1 MSTTNIMDFKYD
13 KNDNDSPFNIECA
26 CKENCHYMSFHINNL
41 PGNNWIYNKINFTFS
56 RIMYNSISNKNI
68 NNKSDKNN
76 VNTNIGDNICDNIEN
91 LNHEMKIINSLKY
104 ELEKNE
110 SNQINLEIS
119 DMEPQSKDKV
129 ITDFTLLPRKNPYI
143 FTFKDTIEILVYC
156 INNLNTDLDVIPDES
171 RQFKHYIIQICKGD
185 FDEYE
190 GNLINDLSLVIHK
203 YNRKYKFNSNYN
215 EDSSYTIYINEEK
228 HWEDISQ
235 EKHRSF
241 DTIYLEKSLKK
252 ELLADINNFLNQ
264 DTIDKYNK
272 LGRKHKRVICL
283 EGLPGTG
290 KTSVITAVASY
301 IGYDIA
307 IITPAVGSKFTDS
320 TFKSLLRNLNKKTI
334 LVFEDIDAL
343 FDNKRTDDSGKHAYT
358 FSGLLNGLDGIGTP
372 SGLLCFITT
381 NNFNSFDPALKR
393 RGRIDKVYHFD
404 YMVKEQLYDMFKNF
418 MDEKFTDDKFNE
430 FYTKFLKLKI
440 KVTVSTMQ
448 EFLFQY
454 YEEPENAINNLNELI
469 KLNKSVNTETNN
481 SLMYN

>member
-26 CKENCHYMSFHINNL
+26 CKDNCHYMSFHINNL
-41 PGNNWIYNKINFTFS
+41 PGNVWIYNKMEFTFS
-56 RIMYNSISNKNI
+56 RIMYNSVFKNEEFI
-68 NNKSDKNN
+68 NSEGKNN
-76 VNTNIGDNICDNIEN
+76 DYIDKDLDE
-91 LNHEMKIINSLKY
+91 EMKIINSLKY

-110 SNQINLEIS
+110 SNQRNLEIS
-119 DMEPQSKDKV
+119 DMTPHSKEKV
-129 ITDFTLLPRKNPYI
+129 ITDFNLLPRKEPYI
-143 FTFKDTIEILVYC
+143 FTFKENIEILVYC
-156 INNLNTDLDVIPDES
+156 ISNLNTDLDIIPDES
-171 RQFKHYIIQICKGD
+171 RQFKQYIIQICKND
-185 FDEYE
+185 CDEYD
-190 GNLINDLSLVIHK
+190 GNLFDDLSLVIHK
-203 YNRKYKFNSNYN
+203 YNRKYKYNSNYN
-215 EDSSYTIYINEEK
+215 ENSSYTIYINDER

-235 EKHRSF
+235 DKHRSF
-241 DTIYLEKSLKK
+241 DTIYLEKKMKK
-252 ELLADINNFLNQ
+252 ELIDDVDDFLSQ
-264 DTIDKYNK
+264 DTIEKYNK

-290 KTSVITAVASY
+290 KTSVITAIASH
-301 IGYDIA
+301 IGFDIA
-307 IITPAVGSKFTDS
+307 IITPSVGSKFTDS
-320 TFKSLLRNLNKKTI
+320 TFKSLLRNLHKKTI

-343 FDNKRTDDSGKHAYT
+343 FDNKRSDDSNKHAYT

-372 SGLLCFITT
+372 NGLLCFITT

-418 MDEKFTDDKFNE
+418 MDEKFTEDKFNE

-469 KLNKSVNTETNN
+469 ELNKSVNTETNN
-481 SLMYN
+481 GLMYN